1 MGKGAPENEGE
12 RETDVSVDLGSAA
25 LMLASAFCAGAV
37 LYITSTLAIIQPG
50 SSSRAIIRKS
60 SREKERGSSRF

>member
-1 MGKGAPENEGE
+1 MRE
-12 RETDVSVDLGSAA
+12 RETDVSVDLGSYTA
-25 LMLASAFCAGAV
+25 LMLAIAFCAGAV